1 MRRVRCDGLGAKT
14 REMSDVVRY
23 PDVAPLRDCHLGC
36 CDLLE
41 RGVVH
46 YGKHEATPCRGV
58 TTGMLMLR
66 VLSRNFRKVEA
77 LAPRPGP
84 PQIGGS
90 WGVVRPSMTRECD
103 ERMWNLAYRLAQ
115 SGEHQ
120 NYQAIEWEL
129 RAFGYTRAPQL
140 LCHERVREK
149 LDAMCAET
157 RKRFVHHISYTRR
170 SANDP
175 LRGISATRR

>member
-1 MRRVRCDGLGAKT
+1 M
-14 REMSDVVRY
+14 VRY

-46 YGKHEATPCRGV
+46 YGKREATPCRGV

-120 NYQAIEWEL
+120 NHQAIEWEL
-129 RAFGYTRAPQL
+129 GASGFRRARQL
-140 LCHERVREK
+140 LDHERVREK
-149 LDAMCAET
+149 LDRMCAEARAIHEHLVVPPT
-157 RKRFVHHISYTRR
+157 RCGGEPQQSP
-170 SANDP
+170 ADNDRA
-175 LRGISATRR
+175 L

>member
-1 MRRVRCDGLGAKT
+1 M
-14 REMSDVVRY
+14 VRY
-23 PDVAPLRDCHLGC
+23 PDVASFSDSHRGC
-36 CDLLE
+36 CDLLK
-41 RGVVH
+41 RGVIH

-58 TTGMLMLR
+58 MLR
-66 VLSRNFRKVEA
+66 VLLRTFRRRKPQ
-77 LAPRPGP
+77 APDPSWLFSAAS
-84 PQIGGS
+84 IGGIGGDVMRS
-90 WGVVRPSMTRECD
+90 SMARECD

-129 RAFGYTRAPQL
+129 RAFGYPRAPQL

-157 RKRFVHHISYTRR
+157 WKGFVHDISYTRR
-170 SANDP
+170 SANDSF
-175 LRGISATRR
+175 RRISATRR